1 MKKFKKIFA
10 ALAASALV
18 AAMSF
23 TSMAAV
29 TEPEPEISYTTFADQ
44 GHGNASIT
52 VKLPV
57 LPEGSTAEN
66 VYEVY
71 RVFDASHNGDEN
83 SKNISYKL
91 NANHTP
97 DEELPSGF
105 SKDNAG
111 NITYGSG
118 HETQLSSEAIEG
130 IKHYIDYSKDLVATI
145 RTKTEHKSFT
155 LDKLPYGYYY
165 ISTTTGTLVTVDSTT
180 PKVEVQDKNILPT
193 LDKKITGVG
202 IGDYT
207 EPTDEA
213 IAQLGT
219 TVTFTSTIKVGKGVG
234 YYEFHDNMDDTLKLQ
249 EGSVKVKGITAYK
262 YNIYTKSSNSEYTT
276 DTLMVA
282 FDNGAIASMEQN
294 STITISYQAV
304 VKSGNLTADKPAKN
318 TAYLSYGVNDKNEE
332 ENGADARTSAP
343 QLNLTN
349 RTGDKVTRVY
359 NARIEV
365 NKFEKSEA
373 GADIALPNAGFVL
386 MNDKNKYYMLNG
398 ENVEWVNEIAQAK
411 EFMSDENGKVGPFVG
426 LANGTYTLIE
436 KTVPA
441 SYNKADDQEI
451 IIDTKNYTSQNLDR
465 LVKVENRKGIKLPST
480 GGMGTV
486 AFAVVGLIVMA
497 GAAVTLIIKKRA

>member
-10 ALAASALV
+10 AIAAGALV
-18 AAMSF
+18 VAMSF
-23 TSMAAV
+23 TSMAAA
-29 TEPEPEISYTTFADQ
+29 TKPEISYTTFADQ

-234 YYEFHDNMDDTLKLQ
+234 YYEFHDNMDDTLELK
-249 EGSVKVKGITAYK
+249 ENSVQVTGINEYY
-262 YNIYTKSSNSEYTT
+262 YNIYTKLSTPDDTT

-282 FDNGAIASMEQN
+282 FDNTAIASKEQN

-304 VKSGNLTADKPAKN
+304 VKSGNLTADNPAKN

-332 ENGADARTSAP
+332 ENEADARTSAP

-359 NARIEV
+359 NARIVV
-365 NKFEKSEA
+365 NKFEKSET
-373 GADIALPNAGFVL
+373 DKEIALPGAGFVL
-386 MNDKNKYYMLNG
+386 MNNENKYYMLNG
-398 ENVEWVNEIAQAK
+398 ENVEWVNEIAKAK
-411 EFMSDENGKVGPFVG
+411 EFMSDETGKVGPFEG

-441 SYNKADDQEI
+441 SYNKADDQKI
-451 IIDTKNYTSQNLDR
+451 KIDTKTYTSQNLDR
-465 LVKVENRKGIKLPST
+465 LVDVENRKGIKLPST

>member
-29 TEPEPEISYTTFADQ
+29 TEPEITYTTFADH
-44 GHGNASIT
+44 GKGNASIT
-52 VKLPV
+52 VKLPD
-57 LPEGSTAEN
+57 LPDGSTAEN

-71 RVFDASHNGDEN
+71 RIFDASHNGDEN

-91 NANHTP
+91 NANHAQ
-97 DEELPSGF
+97 DEELPDGF
-105 SKDNAG
+105 SKDSAG

-118 HETQLSSEAIEG
+118 NETQLSSAAIEG
-130 IKHYIDYSKDLVATI
+130 IKRYIDYSKDLVATI

-165 ISTTTGTLVTVDSTT
+165 ISTTTGTLVTVNSTT
-180 PKVEVQDKNILPT
+180 PTVEVQDKNILPT
-193 LDKKITGVG
+193 LDKKITGVN

-207 EPTDEA
+207 APTDEA

-219 TVTFTSTIKVGKGVG
+219 TVTFTSTIKVGKGV
-234 YYEFHDNMDDTLKLQ
+234 YKYVFHDNMDDTLKMN
-249 EGSVKVKGITAYK
+249 EGSVQVNGITEDGYS
-262 YNIYTKSSNSEYTT
+262 IYTKSRNQNDTT

-282 FDNGAIASMEQN
+282 FDDTAIASMKQN

-332 ENGADARTSAP
+332 ENEADERSSAP
-343 QLNLTN
+343 RLNLTN

-359 NARIEV
+359 NARIVV
-365 NKFEKSEA
+365 NKFEKSET
-373 GADIALPNAGFVL
+373 DKEIALPGAGFVL
-386 MNDKNKYYMLNG
+386 MNNENKYYMLNG
-398 ENVEWVNEIAQAK
+398 ENVEWVKEIAKAK
-411 EFMSDENGKVGPFVG
+411 EFISDETGKVGPFEG

-441 SYNKADDQEI
+441 SYNKADDQTI
-451 IIDTKNYTSQNLDR
+451 TIDTKNYTPQNLDR
-465 LVKVENRKGIKLPST
+465 SVKVENRKGIKLPST

>member
-1 MKKFKKIFA
+1 MKKLKKIFA

-29 TEPEPEISYTTFADQ
+29 TEPEITYTDFADH
-44 GHGNASIT
+44 GKGNASIK
-52 VKLPV
+52 VNLPD
-57 LPEGSTAEN
+57 LSEGSTAEN
-66 VYEVY
+66 VYKVY
-71 RVFDASHNGDEN
+71 RVFDASHNGDED

-91 NANHTP
+91 NANHANLQ
-97 DEELPSGF
+97 DEKLPSGF
-105 SKDNAG
+105 SKDKAG

-118 HETQLSSEAIEG
+118 KETQLSSDAIEE
-130 IKHYIDYSKDLVATI
+130 IKHYVGYTDLVATI
-145 RTKTEHKSFT
+145 RTKTENKSFT

-180 PKVEVQDKNILPT
+180 PTVEVQDKNILPT

-207 EPTDEA
+207 APTDKA

-219 TVTFTSTIKVGKGVG
+219 TVTFTSTITVGKGVG
-234 YYEFHDNMDDTLKLQ
+234 YYVFHDNMDDTLELK
-249 EGSVKVKGITAYK
+249 EGSVKVNGIAEHTYS
-262 YNIYTKSSNSEYTT
+262 IYTKLRNPDDTT
-276 DTLMVA
+276 DTLMVP
-282 FDNGAIASMEQN
+282 FDNRAIASKKQN

-304 VKSGNLTADKPAKN
+304 VKSGNLTADNPAKN

-332 ENGADARTSAP
+332 ENDADARSSSP
-343 QLNLTN
+343 RLNLTN

-359 NARIEV
+359 NARIGV
-365 NKFEKSEA
+365 NKFEKSET
-373 GADIALPNAGFVL
+373 GENIALQGAGFVL
-386 MNDKNKYYMLNG
+386 MNNANKYYHLNDG
-398 ENVEWVNEIAQAK
+398 NVEWVNEIAQAK
-411 EFMSDENGKVGPFVG
+411 EFTSDTNGKVGPFVG

-441 SYNKADDQEI
+441 SYNKAEDQI
-451 IIDTKNYTSQNLDR
+451 ITIETKKYISENLDKS
-465 LVKVENRKGIKLPST
+465 VNVENRKGIKLPST

>member
-10 ALAASALV
+10 AIAASALV

-29 TEPEPEISYTTFADQ
+29 NEPEITYTTFADQ
-44 GHGNASIT
+44 GSGDASIT
-52 VKLPV
+52 VKLPD
-57 LPEGSTAEN
+57 LPDGSTAEN
-66 VYEVY
+66 VYYVY
-71 RVFDASHNGDEN
+71 RVFDASHNGDGN

-91 NANHTP
+91 NANHANLQ

-105 SKDNAG
+105 SKDSAG

-130 IKHYIDYSKDLVATI
+130 IKHYIDYTNDLVATI

-207 EPTDEA
+207 VPTDEA

-219 TVTFTSTIKVGKGVG
+219 TVTFTSTIKVGKGVDK
-234 YYEFHDNMDDTLKLQ
+234 YVFHDNMDDTLKLK
-249 EGSVKVKGITAYK
+249 EGSVKVEGITEHGYS
-262 YNIYTKSSNSEYTT
+262 IYTKSSNPNDTT

-282 FDNGAIASMEQN
+282 FDNTAIASMEKN

-332 ENGADARTSAP
+332 ENEADARSSAP

-373 GADIALPNAGFVL
+373 DKEIALPGAGFVL
-386 MNDKNKYYMLNG
+386 MNNEKKYYQLNG

-411 EFMSDENGKVGPFVG
+411 EFISDETGKVGPFVG

-441 SYNKADDQEI
+441 SYNKADDQI
-451 IIDTKNYTSQNLDR
+451 ITIDAKNYTSQNLDR
-465 LVKVENRKGIKLPST
+465 SVKVENRKGIKLPST
-480 GGMGTV
+480 GGMGTTV
-486 AFAVVGLIVMA
+486 FAIVGLLVMA
-497 GAAVTLIIKKRA
+497 GAAVTLIVKKRA

>member
-23 TSMAAV
+23 TSMAAA
-29 TEPEPEISYTTFADQ
+29 TEPEISYTTFADQ

-71 RVFDASHNGDEN
+71 RVFDASHNGDET

-234 YYEFHDNMDDTLKLQ
+234 YYVFHDNMDDTLELK
-249 EGSVKVKGITAYK
+249 ENSVQVTGINEYY
-262 YNIYTKSSNSEYTT
+262 YNIYTKLSTPDDTT

-282 FDNGAIASMEQN
+282 FDNTAIASKEQN

-304 VKSGNLTADKPAKN
+304 VKSGNLTADNPAKN

-332 ENGADARTSAP
+332 ENDADARTSAP
-343 QLNLTN
+343 RLNLTN

-359 NARIEV
+359 NARIVV
-365 NKFEKSEA
+365 NKFEKSET
-373 GADIALPNAGFVL
+373 GANIALPNAGFVL
-386 MNDKNKYYMLNG
+386 MNDANKYYTLNG

-411 EFMSDENGKVGPFVG
+411 ELTSGSNGQVGPFEG

-441 SYNKADDQEI
+441 SYNKADDQKI
-451 IIDTKNYTSQNLDR
+451 KIDTKTYTSQNLDR
-465 LVKVENRKGIKLPST
+465 LVDVENRKGIKLPST